1 LFALTRRDLYGLPKE
16 FLKIGAYEVVKDH
29 SIIVSG
35 GTYKMIRKN
44 NAYER
49 TSRFFTPKEC

>member
-1 LFALTRRDLYGLPKE
+1 LPKE
-16 FLKIGAYEVVKDH
+16 FLKKKKKKIGACEVVKDH

-35 GTYKMIRKN
+35 GTYKMIVKN

-49 TSRFFTPKEC
+49 TSSFVTPKEC